1 MSGTSSQAGAL
12 RVAVIVGGQ
21 SAEREV
27 SLRTGE
33 TVARELAGR
42 FAVRKVEILSSGRW
56 VVGPAGEGPPRELDP
71 LEALRELQR
80 TGVDVAFNA
89 LHGPFGEDGTIQGLF
104 RAAGL
109 PLTGPDVIPAAVTM
123 DKRLAKLAMAAAG
136 VSTPRFFALSAAE
149 VAGEASPE
157 GGPGWKAAVEAE
169 GARVPHPWIAKPSR
183 LGSSVGCAVF
193 AAPDAFLREAPELVR
208 GWPAEA
214 RRGVVLVEEFI
225 SGRELS
231 SGVVETKG
239 APLVL
244 PPVEIRTRTR
254 RFFDYHA
261 KYVPGETEE
270 LCPAPLSA
278 AETKLVQ
285 ETALRVHRLFEC
297 APLSRTDMF
306 LSPSGAIQVLEV
318 NTLPGMTA
326 TSLIPLSASA
336 AGMPLATLLAE
347 IVEHALSRCRRDSRD
362 PAGPP
367 PA

>member
-1 MSGTSSQAGAL
+1 MNGTASHAGAL
-12 RVAVIVGGQ
+12 RVAVIMGGP

-27 SLRTGE
+27 SLRTGQ

-42 FAVRKVEILSSGRW
+42 FAVREVVILPSGKW
-56 VVGPAGEGPPRELDP
+56 AFGPAEDAPGRELGP
-71 LEALRELQR
+71 LDALRELDR
-80 TGVDVAFNA
+80 MGIDVVFNA
-89 LHGPFGEDGTIQGLF
+89 LHGPFGEDGTIQGFF
-104 RAAGL
+104 RTAGL

-123 DKRLAKLAMAAAG
+123 DKRLTKLAMAAAG
-136 VSTPRFFALSAAE
+136 IATPRFFSLSAAE
-149 VAGEASPE
+149 VAGDASPE
-157 GGPGWKAAVEAE
+157 GGPGWRAVVEAE

-183 LGSSVGCAVF
+183 LGSSVGCAIF
-193 AAPDAFLREAPELVR
+193 ADPSAFRREAPELVR

-214 RRGVVLVEEFI
+214 RRDAVLVEEVI
-225 SGRELS
+225 AGRELS
-231 SGVVETKG
+231 SGVLETEG
-239 APLVL
+239 APLAL

-270 LCPAPLSA
+270 LCPAPLSPE
-278 AETKLVQ
+278 ETRRVQ

-306 LSPSGAIQVLEV
+306 LTASGSIQVLEV

-326 TSLIPLSASA
+326 TSLVPLSASV
-336 AGMPLATLLAE
+336 AGIPLARLLE
-347 IVEHALSRCRRDSRD
+347 GIVEHALSRSRRGSRD
-362 PAGPP
+362 PGGPP